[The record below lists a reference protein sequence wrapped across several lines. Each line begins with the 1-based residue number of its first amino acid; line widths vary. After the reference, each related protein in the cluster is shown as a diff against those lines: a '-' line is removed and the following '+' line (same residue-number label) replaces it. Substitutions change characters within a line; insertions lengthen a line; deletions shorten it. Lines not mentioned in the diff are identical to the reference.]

1 MQKISKFKLNLTAGK
16 AFALGLGL
24 LLTQS
29 FWTQSF
35 LTDALSAPAWAAV
48 KDETTKETESA
59 DELKNGL
66 KYSHSAGYQK
76 EFSAAVKKGRDFI
89 EKYLKENKNIDPSSL
104 AVVSDIDETILDNR
118 AYMEEKA
125 KAAVKAVDWSGW
137 EDWMAKAEAKPL
149 PQSIALLKFARS
161 KGIAVF
167 LITGRQEHMRRATI
181 ANLIKAG
188 IVYDGLY
195 MRKDHDR
202 TAASQIKPEYRKQI
216 EDMGYKILVNIGD
229 QESDLSGGYSLS
241 AEKLP
246 NKMYTIK

>member
-1 MQKISKFKLNLTAGK
+1 MQKLSKFNIAFRK
-16 AFALGLGL
+16 ASAIALGLCL
-24 LLTQS
+24 AQS
-29 FWTQSF
+29 FCPESF
-35 LTDALSAPAWAAV
+35 YKDSFSAPAWAAA

-76 EFSAAVKKGRDFI
+76 EFSAAVKKGRQAI
-89 EKYLKENKNIDPSSL
+89 ETFLKENKNIDPSSL

-149 PQSIALLKFARS
+149 TQSIALLKFARS

-202 TAASQIKPEYRKQI
+202 TPAAQMKPEYRKQI